1 MNIEDIWIIAA
12 AVITSLGGG
21 ALIVAVFSSWLG
33 KVWASR
39 ILEKDRA
46 KYQAEIEI
54 LKSDLN
60 KSIHQHNVAVSRIDA
75 QRADA
80 IKELYAYLLAW
91 FEAVLEIRAPNRL
104 SKKTNEY
111 AIAQY
116 QEWGNALKH
125 RSEDLAKLTIHTA
138 ILLRP
143 DTYEKMAKCGY
154 TASKLSITFCDAAFN
169 SKKIKPDEIIK
180 IIEAAREELE
190 KEYQTDFEP
199 AREALIDE
207 FRNIMDPTV
216 NIQKSQ
222 QYADEKH

>member
-1 MNIEDIWIIAA
+1 MNLEDIWKIAA
-12 AVITSLGGG
+12 AILTSLGGG
-21 ALIVAVFSSWLG
+21 ALIVAAFSSWLG
-33 KVWASR
+33 KVWANR

-46 KYQAEIEI
+46 KYQTEIEI

-80 IKELYAYLLAW
+80 IKTLYAYLLAW
-91 FEAVLEIRAPNRL
+91 FEAVLEIRAPNKL
-104 SKKTNEY
+104 SKIEDVD
-111 AIAQY
+111 AIMQY

-125 RSEDLAKLTIHTA
+125 TSEDLAKLTMHTA

-143 DTYEKMAKCGY
+143 DTYAKVAKCGH
-154 TASKLSITFCDAAFN
+154 TASRLTITFCDAAFN
-169 SKKIKPDEIIK
+169 PKETEPKEIIK
-180 IIEAAREELE
+180 NIEAAREELE
-190 KEYQTDFEP
+190 KEYQKGFEP

-216 NIQKSQ
+216 NM
-222 QYADEKH
+222 Y